1 MSVEARNAQGGGAMG
16 VAEIERELALLR
28 MNEDGTA
35 GARQSVLNLIVPTD
49 EESAPEVTRV
59 ISTLASRYPSRAIV
73 LITDPDEPEA
83 RLDVG
88 LSAFCSVRGG
98 TGGQV
103 CAEVV
108 TVHAEGPPACH
119 PRSFAGPL
127 LVPDLPTFLWY
138 PDGRLPREAEGL
150 VPLVDR
156 VILDPGASGE
166 PEDTLPAVAR
176 LLEAEHTPAI
186 GDLQW
191 TALTPWRAL
200 LVQLFDDAHEVVG
213 RPDGIERVEILHDDS
228 GASLYRSLLLVA
240 WLSRA
245 LGWRPESSRQ
255 GDEGREI
262 SFSGPGGDV
271 TVSLDP
277 RATDASLS
285 RVRLLAGDLTY
296 EVDRHREGA
305 SVRATLSRDQE
316 VLRESTVHLNTFEAG
331 TLLGEELR
339 LLGRDEVY
347 EDALRAAVEL
357 VES

>member
-1 MSVEARNAQGGGAMG
+1 MG

-35 GARQSVLNLIVPTD
+35 GARQSVLNLIVSTD
-49 EESAPEVTRV
+49 EESAAEVTQV

-108 TVHAEGPPACH
+108 TLHAEGPPACH

-138 PDGRLPREAEGL
+138 PDGCLPREFEGL

-156 VILDPGASGE
+156 VILDPGASGD
-166 PEDTLPAVAR
+166 PEDSLRAVAR
-176 LLEAEHTPAI
+176 LLEGEDTPAI

-200 LVQLFDDAHEVVG
+200 LVQLFDDAYEVG
-213 RPDGIERVEILHDDS
+213 RPGRIERVEVLHDGGD
-228 GASLYRSLLLVA
+228 ASLYRSLLLLS
-240 WLSRA
+240 WLSRS
-245 LGWRPESSRQ
+245 LGWRPETFQRV
-255 GDEGREI
+255 DEGREI
-262 SFSGPGGDV
+262 TYSGPNGEV
-271 TVSLDP
+271 TVTLDP
-277 RATDASLS
+277 HATDASLS
-285 RVRLLAGDLTY
+285 RVRLFSDDFTY

-305 SVRATLSRDQE
+305 SARATLCRGDE
-316 VLRESTVHLNTFEAG
+316 VLRESTVHLDTFDVG

-339 LLGRDEVY
+339 FLGRDEVY
-347 EDALRAAVEL
+347 EEALRGAVGLSER
-357 VES
+357 